1 MNYILINVEI
11 FVFPPNMFAI
21 CCQQTCKKQLVK
33 TSHTQRG
40 SGGQQAYGHA
50 LSLQLYS
57 KFIQIVMPIMM
68 KMDDLKQAYWLPSVF
83 HAVLITACE

>member
-1 MNYILINVEI
+1 MQKAAGKNLS
-11 FVFPPNMFAI
+11 
-21 CCQQTCKKQLVK
+21 L
-33 TSHTQRG
+33 TQRG
-40 SGGQQAYGHA
+40 SGGQQVDGHA

-83 HAVLITACE
+83 HAVLITACEYCLGRH